1 MISELKKQTNKQNK
15 TKTKQKIQS
24 ARVLETLR
32 QYTEEEY
39 LEGMLLFRTG
49 GSEAIRDISV
59 QWTVSEHTSYV
70 LMSYSVTHNLRRQ
83 FWPTEATVAKRLFT
97 FHFGG

>member
-59 QWTVSEHTSYV
+59 Q
-70 LMSYSVTHNLRRQ
+70 
-83 FWPTEATVAKRLFT
+83 
-97 FHFGG
+97 